1 VEVYWSWSALAHAL
15 NLCAPPAT
23 ESWRQRLLQLS
34 SGFDSTAAV
43 YAEFQ
48 RSAANPSHDNSA
60 NALELLH
67 WLQTRAR

>member
-1 VEVYWSWSALAHAL
+1 
-15 NLCAPPAT
+15 
-23 ESWRQRLLQLS
+23 
-34 SGFDSTAAV
+34 V